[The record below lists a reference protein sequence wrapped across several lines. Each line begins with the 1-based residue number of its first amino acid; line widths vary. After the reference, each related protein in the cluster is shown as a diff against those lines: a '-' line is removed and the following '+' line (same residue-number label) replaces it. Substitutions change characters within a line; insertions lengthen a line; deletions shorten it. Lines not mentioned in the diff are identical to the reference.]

1 MVHGF
6 TRCEIMLQTVT
17 QCYMVLHSVNIVLKG
32 FRHWYM
38 VLHSVDMVLQVV
50 THIVTQWYMVLHGVD
65 IVLHGVTWCC
75 HVLQGA
81 TRYYRVLNGV

>member
-38 VLHSVDMVLQVV
+38 VLHSVDTVVLQA
-50 THIVTQWYMVLHGVD
+50 LE
-65 IVLHGVTWCC
+65 IVLQAVA
-75 HVLQGA
+75 VL
-81 TRYYRVLNGV
+81 TECFRVCSTVLT